1 MASIAHP
8 ARHGAAHRAADQ
20 TSEHAGHNVW
30 ARLAVMSAISFVA
43 MYALMYTMVDSL
55 RNVLPSVNQVYMA
68 GMMTAA
74 MVIIEVLVMAPMYK
88 QKTIAIPVV
97 VASAIALAALV
108 WMTRQQVGVSDDQFL
123 RSMIPHH
130 AGAILMCNEAD
141 IRDPE
146 IQSLCDEIVRGQ
158 QTEIDLMKR
167 ELSEI
172 ESR

>member
-1 MASIAHP
+1 MASIAHHP
-8 ARHGAAHRAADQ
+8 DHDTAHRGADQ
-20 TSEHAGHNVW
+20 ASEHAGHGMW

-43 MYALMYTMVDSL
+43 MYVLMYTMVDSL
-55 RNVLPSVNQVYMA
+55 RNVIPSVNQVYMA

-88 QKTIAIPVV
+88 RKTVAIPVV
-97 VASAIALAALV
+97 VASAVTLGALV

-141 IRDPE
+141 LRDAEIR
-146 IQSLCDEIVRGQ
+146 SLCDEIVRGQ
-158 QTEIDLMKR
+158 QAEIDLMKR
-167 ELSEI
+167 KLSETV
-172 ESR
+172 SR